1 MAVVCGVTNYLY
13 VKSQLSGLRCI
24 MEPIDFPLVTYLK
37 IEKKKQHIFKRGL
50 LILKKG
56 SIYIYKIH
64 FSSFEMYIAW
74 IATINAIQFIIY
86 TFEQWKCSIKQ

>member
-1 MAVVCGVTNYLY
+1 MYYGTNRFPISHL
-13 VKSQLSGLRCI
+13 SQNR
-24 MEPIDFPLVTYLK
+24 
-37 IEKKKQHIFKRGL
+37 KKQHIFKRGL